1 METLAHAGERV
12 RTLRL
17 LLGLTQ
23 SELAAAAGVSQAL
36 VSQVEG
42 GRRPVTED
50 LLEAIATA
58 TATPTS
64 FFNVEPVDTPE
75 GSLRFRKHATT
86 RLSETHRIEEL
97 TKEAWRVFS
106 RLMSDFD
113 YPLPSL
119 PDYAEQGAVDV
130 EEAAIQARRALGLDP
145 NRPISHLTRV
155 VERHGI
161 AVIPIMLP
169 SLDPEIGEGIGH
181 FGVSCWPSRLDYAV
195 IGVFAGPGDRERFT
209 VAHELGHMVL
219 HSRRR
224 PVKDPEEEANRFA
237 GALLL
242 PQARMAEAFADAPP
256 TLMEL
261 ARLKAR
267 WGVSIQALIMR
278 GSHLGLIDASRRTS
292 LFKQLS
298 ARKWR
303 TNEPV
308 TVQREESLL
317 PWKLLERSH
326 GPSPYTSAGQRLGVA
341 PMILRGWAPKAS
353 AS

>member
-1 METLAHAGERV
+1 
-12 RTLRL
+12 L

-23 SELAAAAGVSQAL
+23 SELALAAGVSQAL
-36 VSQVEG
+36 ISQIEG
-42 GRRPVTED
+42 GRRPVTDD
-50 LLEAIATA
+50 LLESIAAA
-58 TATPTS
+58 TQTPKS
-64 FFNVEPVDTPE
+64 FFSVEPADVPE
-75 GSLRFRKHATT
+75 GSLRFRKYATT

-97 TKEAWRVFS
+97 TKEAWRVFAQ
-106 RLMSDFD
+106 LMRDLD

-119 PDYAEQGAVDV
+119 PAYTEHDAVDV
-130 EEAAIQARRALGLDP
+130 EGAAAEVRRGLGLDQD
-145 NRPISHLTRV
+145 RPISHLTRV
-155 VERHGI
+155 VEHHGI

-169 SLDPEIGEGIGH
+169 SLDPEVGEGIGH

-195 IGVFAGPGDRERFT
+195 IGVFAGSGDRERFT

-224 PVKDPEEEANRFA
+224 SVKDPEEEANHFA

-242 PQARMAEAFADAPP
+242 PQARMIEAFAGAPP

-278 GSHLGLIDASRRTS
+278 GSHLGLIDAARKTS

-298 ARKWR
+298 ARRWR
-303 TNEPV
+303 MNEPV
-308 TVQREESLL
+308 VVQREESLL

-326 GPSPYTSAGQRLGVA
+326 GTSPYTTAAHRLGVA

-353 AS
+353 AG